1 MQIIRNPKRS
11 EWAGMLERPH
21 IDVSA
26 LRETVLGVLND
37 VREGGDEA
45 VKKYE
50 KKFDKVELESL
61 AVSEEEMAEFLST
74 RSDFT
79 FQAVRLRCSQLC

>member
-61 AVSEEEMAEFLST
+61 AVSEEEMAEAEALVSGPLSMCFLTAS
-74 RSDFT
+74 
-79 FQAVRLRCSQLC
+79 